1 MIYFLSFDWI
11 CSETNKIDVAIDHEY
26 FSYCLTRYYLSWLWL
41 MAGILCLTR
50 KKGASNYISHL
61 VYSFFRKIFLFL
73 SYLLSHLASQITT
86 DSSMY

>member
-1 MIYFLSFDWI
+1 
-11 CSETNKIDVAIDHEY
+11 
-26 FSYCLTRYYLSWLWL
+26 